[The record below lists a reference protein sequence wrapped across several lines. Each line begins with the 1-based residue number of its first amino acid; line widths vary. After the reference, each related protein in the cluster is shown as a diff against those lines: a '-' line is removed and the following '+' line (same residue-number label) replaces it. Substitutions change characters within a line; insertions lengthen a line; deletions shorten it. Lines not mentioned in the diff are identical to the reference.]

1 MEVYYMELK
10 IARMHYNEAKQISKW
25 IYKAPYSIYS
35 MDGSDDCITELIQG
49 NYYSVTDENN
59 LLIGY
64 YCFGESAQVPAGK
77 QFGVYDSNDLTDI
90 GLGINPDLCG
100 QGLGLDF
107 FREGLVF
114 ARTHLSAKRFRLTV
128 AAFNQ
133 RAINVY
139 QKAGFEK
146 SDSFTRLAENS
157 KTEFLVMRLN

>member
-1 MEVYYMELK
+1 MELK
-10 IARMHYNEAKQISKW
+10 IAHMHYNEAKQISKW

-35 MDGSDDCITELIQG
+35 MDGSDDCINELIQE

-59 LLIGY
+59 HLIGY

-77 QFGVYDSNDLTDI
+77 HFSIYDSNDLTDI

-100 QGLGLDF
+100 QGLGLNF
-107 FREGLVF
+107 LHKGLVF
-114 ARTHLSAKRFRLTV
+114 ARTNFSTKRFRLTV
-128 AAFNQ
+128 AAFNH

-146 SDSFTRLAENS
+146 CNSFTRIIENS
-157 KTEFLVMRLN
+157 KTEFLVMSLN

>member
-1 MEVYYMELK
+1 MELK
-10 IARMHYNEAKQISKW
+10 IVHMQYSEATQISKW
-25 IYKAPYSIYS
+25 IYKEPYSIYS
-35 MDGSDDCITELIQG
+35 MDGSDDCINELIHA

-59 LLIGY
+59 HLIGY

-90 GLGINPDLCG
+90 GLGINPDLCD
-100 QGLGLDF
+100 QGLGLNF
-107 FREGLVF
+107 LCKGLDF
-114 ARTHLSAKRFRLTV
+114 ARNNLSAKRFRLTV

-139 QKAGFEK
+139 QKTGFEN
-146 SDSFTRLAENS
+146 SDSFTRLTENS